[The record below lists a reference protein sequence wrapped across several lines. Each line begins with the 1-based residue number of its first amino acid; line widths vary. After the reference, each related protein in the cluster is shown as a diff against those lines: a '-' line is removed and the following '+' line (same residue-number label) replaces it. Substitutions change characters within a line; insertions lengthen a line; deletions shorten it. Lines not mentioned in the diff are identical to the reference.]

1 MITRRMAFTEVSIYA
16 IRRWK
21 DENGKRRQKTRKFS
35 QTLNPFNKNQDGSL
49 KTREDILDELKGERD
64 SWLKGGEI

>member
-1 MITRRMAFTEVSIYA
+1 MITRRVTFTEVSIYA

-21 DENGKRRQKTRKFS
+21 DVNGKRRQKTRKFS

-49 KTREDILDELKGERD
+49 KTREQIITELKAERD
-64 SWLKGGEI
+64 AWLKGGTA